1 MLKFVHDL
9 SSWRGKAFNFIVY
22 GMILFTSILFSVST
36 HPSIT
41 PLQKASLET
50 LFFASSVFFLFEY
63 VIRIIAADKATSYIF
78 SFYGFFDFLA
88 IIPLFVGILASLQSL
103 QSLQSLR
110 LLRFLRLLSLVKLFK
125 LTPAFTRLAKAFK
138 NIKSELTIFLIA
150 AIVLIYLSAVGI
162 FVFENAAQPEV
173 FNSIFDSLW
182 WAVATL
188 TTVGYGDIYPITIA
202 GRVFTIFIVFI
213 GLGIISIPAALLS
226 SELMRKQ

>member
-1 MLKFVHDL
+1 MLEFVDDL
-9 SSWRGKAFNFIVY
+9 SSWRGKVFNFIVY
-22 GMILFTSILFSVST
+22 GMILFTSILYSVST

-78 SFYGFFDFLA
+78 SFYGLIDLLA
-88 IIPLFVGILASLQSL
+88 VIPLFVGILA
-103 QSLQSLR
+103 SLQSLR

-138 NIKSELTIFLIA
+138 NIKNELTIFLIA

-162 FVFENAAQPEV
+162 YVFENAAQPEV
-173 FNSIFDSLW
+173 FSSIFDSLW

-188 TTVGYGDIYPITIA
+188 TTVGYGDIYPITVA
-202 GRVFTIFIVFI
+202 GKAFTIFILFI

>member
-1 MLKFVHDL
+1 MLEFVDDL
-9 SSWRGKAFNFIVY
+9 SSRRGKVFNFIVY

-41 PLQKASLET
+41 PLQKTSLET
-50 LFFASSVFFLFEY
+50 LFVASSVFFLFEY

-78 SFYGFFDFLA
+78 SFYGLIDLLA
-88 IIPLFVGILASLQSL
+88 VIPLFVGVLA
-103 QSLQSLR
+103 SLQSLR

-138 NIKSELTIFLIA
+138 NIKSELSIFLIA
-150 AIVLIYLSAVGI
+150 AMVLIYLSAVGI
-162 FVFENAAQPEV
+162 YVFENAAQPEV
-173 FNSIFDSLW
+173 FSSIFDSLW

-202 GRVFTIFIVFI
+202 GKAFTIFILFI

>member
-1 MLKFVHDL
+1 VLEFVNDI

-78 SFYGFFDFLA
+78 SFYGLIDLLA
-88 IIPLFVGILASLQSL
+88 IIPLFVGILA
-103 QSLQSLR
+103 SLQSLR

-173 FNSIFDSLW
+173 FSSIFDSLW

>member
-1 MLKFVHDL
+1 
-9 SSWRGKAFNFIVY
+9 
-22 GMILFTSILFSVST
+22 MILFTSILYSVST

-78 SFYGFFDFLA
+78 SFYGLIDLLA
-88 IIPLFVGILASLQSL
+88 VIPLFVGILA
-103 QSLQSLR
+103 SLQSLR

-138 NIKSELTIFLIA
+138 NIKNELTIFLIA

-162 FVFENAAQPEV
+162 YVFENAAQPEV
-173 FNSIFDSLW
+173 FSSIFDSLW

-202 GRVFTIFIVFI
+202 GKAFTIFILFI

>member
-1 MLKFVHDL
+1 VLEFVDDL
-9 SSWRGKAFNFIVY
+9 SSWRGKVFNFIVY
-22 GMILFTSILFSVST
+22 GMILFTSILYSVST

-78 SFYGFFDFLA
+78 SFYGLIDLLA
-88 IIPLFVGILASLQSL
+88 VIPLFVGILA
-103 QSLQSLR
+103 SLQSLR

-138 NIKSELTIFLIA
+138 NIKNELTIFLIA

-162 FVFENAAQPEV
+162 YVFENAAQPEV
-173 FNSIFDSLW
+173 FSSIFDSLW

-202 GRVFTIFIVFI
+202 GKAFTIFILFI

>member
-1 MLKFVHDL
+1 MLEFVDDL
-9 SSWRGKAFNFIVY
+9 SSWRGKVFNFIVY
-22 GMILFTSILFSVST
+22 GMILFTSILYSVST

-41 PLQKASLET
+41 LLQKASLET
-50 LFFASSVFFLFEY
+50 LFIASSVFFLFEY

-78 SFYGFFDFLA
+78 SFYGLIDLLA
-88 IIPLFVGILASLQSL
+88 IIPLFVGVLA
-103 QSLQSLR
+103 SLQSLR

-202 GRVFTIFIVFI
+202 GKVFTIFILFI

-226 SELMRKQ
+226 SELMRKK

>member
-1 MLKFVHDL
+1 MLEFVDDL
-9 SSWRGKAFNFIVY
+9 SSWRGKVFNFIVY
-22 GMILFTSILFSVST
+22 GMILFTSILYSVST

-78 SFYGFFDFLA
+78 SFYGLIDLLA
-88 IIPLFVGILASLQSL
+88 VIPLFVGILA
-103 QSLQSLR
+103 SLQSLR

-138 NIKSELTIFLIA
+138 NIKNELTIFLIA

-162 FVFENAAQPEV
+162 YVFENAAQPEV
-173 FNSIFDSLW
+173 FSSIFDSLW

-202 GRVFTIFIVFI
+202 GKAFTIFILFI